1 MSTPETGAPERSGVH
16 LRDYERVRAA
26 PRNVVIACL
35 VLVVSFTALFTF
47 LAHPVYRATT
57 TIQIERKTPE
67 SLNFGDAITSDFYD
81 YQDFYQT
88 QYKVL
93 QSRTVLRLA
102 AERLDLP
109 NRPEYASRKGSP
121 LGRLI
126 AWGMDLVS
134 GSSAEDQAAAKDPWR
149 RAVSFMET
157 HLTVE
162 PVRNSKLVKLTFQ
175 DIDKKLAADAAN
187 AVADAYDQFNT
198 DTRFTT
204 SSQAREFLTKQVA
217 RLQSE
222 IAAEERKLQD
232 YSTKKEIL
240 ALSDGTQDIS
250 QKALGDMNGKLIE
263 AKGRLAVA
271 QARYSA
277 VSEGSA
283 ESLPEVLTSPLIV
296 ELKKQYAEVER
307 QHSQMAERF
316 KPDWPPL
323 QQLQEALD
331 NAGDRLALET
341 DTIARQV
348 RSVAKADMQKTKDE
362 VANLEV
368 QVTSQK
374 GEVQRVGR
382 DAIEYAGLK

>member
-1 MSTPETGAPERSGVH
+1 MSTPETGATERSVVH
-16 LRDYERVRAA
+16 LRDYGRVLSER
-26 PRNVVIACL
+26 RNVVIACL

-67 SLNFGDAITSDFYD
+67 SLNFGDAISSDYYD

-93 QSRTVLRLA
+93 QSKTVLRLA

-134 GSSAEDQAAAKDPWR
+134 GSSAEERAAASDPWR
-149 RAVSFMET
+149 RAVSFMESR
-157 HLTVE
+157 LTVE
-162 PVRNSKLVKLTFQ
+162 PIRNSKLVKLTFQ
-175 DIDKKLAADAAN
+175 DIDKHLCTDAAN
-187 AVADAYDQFNT
+187 EVANAYDQFNT

-222 IAAEERKLQD
+222 IAAEERQLQD
-232 YSTKKEIL
+232 YSSEKEIL
-240 ALSDGTQDIS
+240 ALSDGAQDIS

-263 AKGRLAVA
+263 AKGRLALA
-271 QARYSA
+271 QARFEA
-277 VSEGSA
+277 VSKGA
-283 ESLPEVLTSPLIV
+283 PDSLPEVLSSPLIV
-296 ELKKQYAEVER
+296 
-307 QHSQMAERF
+307 
-316 KPDWPPL
+316 D
-323 QQLQEALD
+323 
-331 NAGDRLALET
+331 
-341 DTIARQV
+341 
-348 RSVAKADMQKTKDE
+348 
-362 VANLEV
+362 
-368 QVTSQK
+368 
-374 GEVQRVGR
+374 
-382 DAIEYAGLK
+382 